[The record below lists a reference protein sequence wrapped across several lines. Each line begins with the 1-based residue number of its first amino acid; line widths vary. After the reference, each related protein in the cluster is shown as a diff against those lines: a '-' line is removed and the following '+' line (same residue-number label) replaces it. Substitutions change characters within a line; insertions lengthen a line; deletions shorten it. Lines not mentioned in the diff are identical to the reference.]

1 MFSGELMEMELFENI
16 ERMEI
21 ILFNITI
28 IIGGEAVE
36 EKEKY

>member
-21 ILFNITI
+21 ILLNITI

-36 EKEKY
+36 EKE

>member
-21 ILFNITI
+21 ILLNIAI
-28 IIGGEAVE
+28 ITGGHPVE
-36 EKEKY
+36 EKE